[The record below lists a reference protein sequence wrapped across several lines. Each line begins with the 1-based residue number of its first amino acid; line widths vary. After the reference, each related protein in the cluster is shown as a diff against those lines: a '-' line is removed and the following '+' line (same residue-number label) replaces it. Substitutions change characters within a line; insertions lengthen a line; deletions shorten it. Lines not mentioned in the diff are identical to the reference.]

1 MPARASSASS
11 ASSIIDSLRCQCGEM
26 TTKLHSI
33 DGMTWLLLAVVT
45 LYIAMVNPSN
55 TPAFFS
61 NTAFKFVLFAFV
73 AVVFVLEGPLV
84 GTMFAIAM
92 ALPVVYS
99 SLREGYENPFIE
111 NYDDANETEDSKED
125 DESDGDKEEK
135 HGDNHEKH
143 GDNEKH
149 GDKDKLHEDSDSPE
163 AMKSAPSTKSNG
175 ANEHADDDTDGTDD
189 KETSSAPPT
198 LSTASDEPEGA
209 PPVTESW
216 CNFANVF

>member
-1 MPARASSASS
+1 
-11 ASSIIDSLRCQCGEM
+11 M
-26 TTKLHSI
+26 TTKLQDV

-73 AVVFVLEGPLV
+73 AAVFVLEGPLV

-111 NYDDANETEDSKED
+111 NYDDANETDDSKED
-125 DESDGDKEEK
+125 DEAEGE
-135 HGDNHEKH
+135 
-143 GDNEKH
+143 
-149 GDKDKLHEDSDSPE
+149 GDKDDDKEQGGSDSTE
-163 AMKSAPSTKSNG
+163 VVKSSAPSTNSNG
-175 ANEHADDDTDGTDD
+175 AEADEDDEDNKNED
-189 KETSSAPPT
+189 SAPPAPPGT
-198 LSTASDEPEGA
+198 VTSDEPEGA